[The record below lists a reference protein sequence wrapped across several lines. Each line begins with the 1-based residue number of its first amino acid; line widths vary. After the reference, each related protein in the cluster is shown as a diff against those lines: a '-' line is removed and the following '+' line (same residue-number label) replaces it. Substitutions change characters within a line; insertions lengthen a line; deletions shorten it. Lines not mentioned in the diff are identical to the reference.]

1 MFGQSVYVHRQQ
13 GMIQYICNT
22 MSRSDDPALE
32 ELIMQNSKFHTAS
45 YPRPERLPIFLALT
59 LAGGICGCY
68 GVVAFGTFACG
79 ETGNL
84 LHFWKSVAGGNIVDV
99 LLRGLTLGMF
109 ILGIVLAAIL
119 PDRLGKK
126 RWQTI
131 CLAVEAVLT
140 LVVIFLPGINFLI
153 HLAPLFLL
161 AALQYHTF
169 NHCEGLAVA
178 TVFCSNN
185 IRQST
190 LGMVEWVRSKDKAA
204 LHRFKI
210 FGLAVLAYSIGAVYC
225 AAFFPLMGQL
235 VLLPALCIYLIIC
248 PVVGLEKYPV

>member
-1 MFGQSVYVHRQQ
+1 M
-13 GMIQYICNT
+13 
-22 MSRSDDPALE
+22 
-32 ELIMQNSKFHTAS
+32 MQNRKTQIPA
-45 YPRPERLPIFLALT
+45 YPICERLPAFLALT

-84 LHFWKSVAGGNIVDV
+84 LHLWKSVASGNITDM
-99 LLRGLTLGMF
+99 LLRGVTLGMF
-109 ILGIVLAAIL
+109 ILGIVLAAVI
-119 PDRLGKK
+119 PDKLGQK
-126 RWQTI
+126 RWQTV
-131 CLAVEAVLT
+131 CLAVEMLLT
-140 LVVIFLPGINFLI
+140 LIIIFLPDVHFLI
-153 HLAPLFLL
+153 QLAPLFLL

-190 LGMVEWVRSKDKAA
+190 LGMIDWIRTKDKAA

-210 FGLAVLAYSIGAVYC
+210 FGLAVLAYSIGAVVC
-225 AAFFPLMGQL
+225 AAFFPLLGKL
-235 VLLPALCIYLIIC
+235 VLLPVLFIYLIIC
-248 PVVGLEKYPV
+248 PIIGLEKRQAQKQPAT

>member
-1 MFGQSVYVHRQQ
+1 
-13 GMIQYICNT
+13 
-22 MSRSDDPALE
+22 
-32 ELIMQNSKFHTAS
+32 MQNSKPRSAL
-45 YPRPERLPIFLALT
+45 YPICEQLPTFLALT

-84 LHFWKSVAGGNIVDV
+84 LHLWKSVAGGNIVDM

-119 PDRLGKK
+119 PDKLGKK
-126 RWQTI
+126 KWQTI
-131 CLAVEAVLT
+131 CLAIEFVLT
-140 LVVIFLPGINFLI
+140 LIVISLPDIHFLL

-190 LGMVEWVRSKDKAA
+190 LGMVEWVRRKDKTA
-204 LHRFKI
+204 LHRFKV

-235 VLLPALCIYLIIC
+235 VLLPALFIYLIIC
-248 PVVGLEKYPV
+248 PIIGLEKRQA

>member
-1 MFGQSVYVHRQQ
+1 MRN
-13 GMIQYICNT
+13 CNT
-22 MSRSDDPALE
+22 IR
-32 ELIMQNSKFHTAS
+32 TT
-45 YPRPERLPIFLALT
+45 YPRSERIPAFMSLT
-59 LAGGICGCY
+59 FAGGICGCY

-84 LHFWKSVAGGNIVDV
+84 LHLWKSVAGGNLADM

-119 PDRLGKK
+119 PDKLGKK

-131 CLAVEAVLT
+131 CLAVEAILT
-140 LVVIFLPGINFLI
+140 LSVILLPDIHFLLQ
-153 HLAPLFLL
+153 LAPLFLL

-190 LGMVEWVRSKDKAA
+190 LGMVEWIRNKDKAA
-204 LHRFKI
+204 LHRF
-210 FGLAVLAYSIGAVYC
+210 
-225 AAFFPLMGQL
+225 
-235 VLLPALCIYLIIC
+235 
-248 PVVGLEKYPV
+248 

>member
-1 MFGQSVYVHRQQ
+1 MSWPFGP
-13 GMIQYICNT
+13 T
-22 MSRSDDPALE
+22 LE
-32 ELIMQNSKFHTAS
+32 EPMMQNSKLQFTS
-45 YPRPERLPIFLALT
+45 YPLCERLPTFLALT

-84 LHFWKSVAGGNIVDV
+84 LHLWKSVAGGNIVDM

-119 PDRLGKK
+119 PDHLGKK

-131 CLAVEAVLT
+131 CLAVEAILT
-140 LVVIFLPGINFLI
+140 LSVILLPDIHFLLQ
-153 HLAPLFLL
+153 LAPLFLL

-190 LGMVEWVRSKDKAA
+190 LGMVEWIRNKDKAA
-204 LHRFKI
+204 LHRFKV
-210 FGLAVLAYSIGAVYC
+210 FGLAVLAYSIGAVCC
-225 AAFFPLMGQL
+225 AAFFPLVGQL

-248 PVVGLEKYPV
+248 PIIGLEKHQP